1 MNEDNIRDR
10 LELDNGKVYWKKCD
24 LYRWAPGRIRA
35 GKAMNA
41 GYRYIKF
48 DGELIPEREIIELL
62 TPECAH
68 VTDPTVWRYIKD
80 WGGDPDLPNG
90 TYDCSHFECSIC
102 EEITDDMPEGWEE
115 IFNPHY

>member
-62 TPECAH
+62 TPECDH
-68 VTDPTVWRYIKD
+68 DWRYIAD
-80 WGGDPDLPNG
+80 WEGDPSVPNG
-90 TYDCSHFECSIC
+90 TRDCSRWECFFC
-102 EEITDDMPEGWEE
+102 DEITNEEPDGWE
-115 IFNPHY
+115 PPYSAY